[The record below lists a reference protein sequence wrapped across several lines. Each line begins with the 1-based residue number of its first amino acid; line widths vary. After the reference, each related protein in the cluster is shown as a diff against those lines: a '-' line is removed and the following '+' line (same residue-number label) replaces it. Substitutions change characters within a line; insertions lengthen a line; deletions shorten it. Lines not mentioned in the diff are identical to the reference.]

1 MHNAWCTW
9 STLQRCSAA
18 TLHIVEHT
26 FFRRASFSSSSQLT
40 LWTEFLRFKLKI
52 VRVIE
57 WVEKKPNQWIEACCD
72 PSQSDHSV
80 NWCDPKPS
88 TSELMSGP
96 EWCIKGWM
104 QSSQKHYLCIR
115 CIQCIIRNYDHWW
128 LWSEIVERGIDA
140 HVRMICQR
148 VDAIHRWC
156 TPVENLITASS
167 ASHEFVTS
175 LALQWQ

>member
-1 MHNAWCTW
+1 MRNI
-9 STLQRCSAA
+9 R
-18 TLHIVEHT
+18 IV
-26 FFRRASFSSSSQLT
+26 A
-40 LWTEFLRFKLKI
+40 
-52 VRVIE
+52 E

-88 TSELMSGP
+88 TSELMSGL

-128 LWSEIVERGIDA
+128 LWSEIVEQGIDA

-175 LALQWQ
+175 LALLWQYLWQMESEWFEGFQSILFQDDNITIGY